1 LRIAGKRRGNLR
13 RIIVGLSALLLVG
26 SGFIGGFIF
35 QDYVVS
41 NNEFP
46 TLEGPLFPDSPSRLE
61 GEPASLENLPSGWG
75 NVALFILAGQ
85 SNMSGRGLEFN
96 PDETDS
102 RVLVFGND
110 YRWHQAIEPVDDPT
124 GQVDQVSEDLGTGYS
139 PGMAFAL
146 ASLEHNPRMIIGLIP
161 CAKGA
166 SSIKEWQRDLS
177 DQSLYGSC
185 LKRVR
190 AASTAGQVQGILFFQ
205 GEADAVDPDLLP
217 EHPPDAENWP
227 ALFISFVQDFRTD
240 LLDPRL
246 PVVFAQ
252 IGMQTAPSVLPNW
265 DLVKQKQESVQLPWT
280 AMIVTDDLPLQ
291 DEVHFTTESYRIIGR
306 RFSEAYWSLVE
317 QAP

>member
-1 LRIAGKRRGNLR
+1 LKQIITGLRVIL
-13 RIIVGLSALLLVG
+13 LFAL
-26 SGFIGGFIF
+26 GFLAGFIF
-35 QDYVVS
+35 EYYGAYGSELPPSEVGFIS
-41 NNEFP
+41 GAP
-46 TLEGPLFPDSPSRLE
+46 PGLEN
-61 GEPASLENLPSGWG
+61 EPAPLENLTSNWG
-75 NVALFILAGQ
+75 NIALFILAGQ

-96 PDETDS
+96 PDETDP

-110 YRWHQAIEPVDDPT
+110 YRWHQAIEPIDDPT
-124 GQVDQVSEDLGTGYS
+124 GQVDQVSEDLGAGYS

-146 ASLEHNPRMIIGLIP
+146 ASLEHNSRLVIGLIP

-190 AASTAGQVQGILFFQ
+190 AASTAGQVHGILFFQ

-217 EHPPDAENWP
+217 EHPPDPENWP

-240 LLDPRL
+240 LSDPRL

-280 AMIVTDDLPLQ
+280 AIIVTDDLPLQ

-306 RFSEAYWSLVE
+306 RFSETYWSLVE
-317 QAP
+317 QEP